1 MNGREVFTAAFPDRR
16 IDSTEKPD
24 EGNRK
29 ETTIVTAADGERVVV
44 QLSDDPKAAATET
57 RLTREIAERTPV
69 PVPSVID
76 AGSVDGTGYRI
87 AACVEGENL
96 HERFPDLDPERRA
109 RVARRFGGALASLH
123 EGFEFERFGRVTSVG
138 GRLEATGP
146 AEYEPW
152 FRRYAEIGIDALPP
166 ELDDLIETLA
176 GCIESVSFRTSPTP
190 RLFPWDLRPGNVVV
204 EDGRVVAFLD
214 WGQPLAA
221 GTGLSVAK
229 TEYLVAD
236 WYGGDRGRLRS
247 AFRDGYTAVRPL
259 PTVTRA
265 ERLAAVLRSAVD
277 GDGEVTRPG
286 YPERTGSDAVAFH
299 RKRLFERLR

>member
-1 MNGREVFTAAFPDRR
+1 MNGREVFTAAFPDRQ
-16 IDSTEKPD
+16 ISSTEKPD

-57 RLTREIAERTPV
+57 RLTREIPERTAV
-69 PVPSVID
+69 PVPNVID
-76 AGSVDGTGYRI
+76 TGSVDGTGYRI

-96 HERFPDLDPERRA
+96 HERFPDLGPERRA
-109 RVARRFGGALASLH
+109 RIARRFGGALASLH
-123 EGFEFERFGRVTSVG
+123 EAFRFDRFGRVASGG

-146 AEYEPW
+146 TEYEPW
-152 FRRYAEIGIDALPP
+152 FRRYAESGVDALPP
-166 ELDDLIETLA
+166 AFDRLSEAILES
-176 GCIESVSFRTSPTP
+176 IESVSFSASPTP
-190 RLFPWDLRPGNVVV
+190 RLFPWDLRPGNVVI
-204 EDGRVVAFLD
+204 EDGRVAAFLD

-221 GTGLSVAK
+221 GAGLSVAK

-236 WYGGDRGRLRS
+236 WYGGDRERLRS
-247 AFRDGYTAVRPL
+247 TFRGGYSSVRPL

-265 ERLAAVLRSAVD
+265 ERLAAVFRSAVD

-286 YPERTGSDAVAFH
+286 YPERTGNDAVAFH
-299 RKRLFERLR
+299 RERLREWL